1 MHGVKARLNAKQS
14 KGYAFAELYLNN
26 RGGRWG
32 DMAMITRWGWVG
44 IEQGG
49 RGRAAGVIAMNKF
62 GACGLIEER
71 VLRNSNSISFQWL
84 RGSVLHPESLWTML
98 IRGLSKSI
106 RISCQNIPSLRPLS
120 PQL

>member
-1 MHGVKARLNAKQS
+1 
-14 KGYAFAELYLNN
+14 
-26 RGGRWG
+26 
-32 DMAMITRWGWVG
+32 MAMITRWGWVG

-84 RGSVLHPESLWTML
+84 RGLVLHLESLWIM
-98 IRGLSKSI
+98 RVMRRLSKSI